1 MKTVHVLLGILVCGV
16 LAQGVLAQNRAKPM
30 TNDDVISMV
39 KAGLPENIVIS
50 AIGAQETNFDNSAPA
65 LVQLTKEGVSTR
77 IITVML
83 AASKR
88 QPSSPSGAASS
99 PSGADP
105 TAAPSIPSAAP
116 ADAQQSQSQPVPSQS
131 APIPQDSNQAKGDNK
146 ADSSS
151 KRGGNG
157 FFDKLNRAQTQVQNQ
172 VNGAAQQTQTSVQQ
186 GQATAKQAQGAASQV
201 QSAVAGQTP
210 SATPA
215 ATTPT
220 PGTAPIPAP
229 GSSASIA
236 AQARQAQQQQLVAE
250 RQKIT
255 EQMNA
260 CKVQATQIDPQM
272 RTPQARTA
280 YTSCVQS
287 VIQAAAQAKKQAK

>member
-1 MKTVHVLLGILVCGV
+1 MKTVHVLVGILICGLLV
-16 LAQGVLAQNRAKPM
+16 QGAFAQNRAKPM

-77 IITVML
+77 IITIML

-88 QPSSPSGAASS
+88 QPSSP
-99 PSGADP
+99 PSGVDP
-105 TAAPSIPSAAP
+105 TSAPSIPSAGP

-151 KRGGNG
+151 KRGGGG
-157 FFDKLNRAQTQVQNQ
+157 FFDKLNRAQNQVQNQ

-201 QSAVAGQTP
+201 QSAVAGQGP

-215 ATTPT
+215 TTNPT
-220 PGTAPIPAP
+220 SGTAPIPAP
-229 GSSASIA
+229 GSASIA

-287 VIQAAAQAKKQAK
+287 VLQAAAQAKKQAK